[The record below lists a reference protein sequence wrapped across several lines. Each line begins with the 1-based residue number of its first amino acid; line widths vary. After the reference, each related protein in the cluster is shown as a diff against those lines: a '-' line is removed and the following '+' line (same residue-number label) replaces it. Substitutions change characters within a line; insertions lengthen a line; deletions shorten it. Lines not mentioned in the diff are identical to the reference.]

1 MSYKDNIICFLHIPK
16 TGGKTLVDAFHR
28 IETLN
33 NITHHRAG
41 SKGFLDNFSF
51 DYFKNLEE
59 SKNRRI
65 YSGHFVFGEDCKKT
79 KLYTVIRDVHEMFFS
94 NLYFM
99 FFTNFPTDANKKNI
113 EVIKKKLNVSLSFQ
127 HSDIDCI
134 KKLLDFNF
142 ITSNIITKTLAGIP
156 YEKFFFVAE
165 DYKINDN
172 DYNIA
177 VKNLQYFDAIGNTA
191 SLFNFIKNFFST
203 NNLKLN
209 EYTSQNISNYNRKF
223 IKSISERLYKP
234 IKKYNL
240 FDYKI
245 YNKITEIFN

>member
-1 MSYKDNIICFLHIPK
+1 M
-16 TGGKTLVDAFHR
+16 
-28 IETLN
+28 
-33 NITHHRAG
+33 
-41 SKGFLDNFSF
+41 
-51 DYFKNLEE
+51 
-59 SKNRRI
+59 
-65 YSGHFVFGEDCKKT
+65 
-79 KLYTVIRDVHEMFFS
+79 
-94 NLYFM
+94 
-99 FFTNFPTDANKKNI
+99 
-113 EVIKKKLNVSLSFQ
+113 
-127 HSDIDCI
+127 
-134 KKLLDFNF
+134 LDFNF

-203 NNLKLN
+203 NNLKLD